1 MWLRL
6 LKWWRYLDYKK
17 IRNCH
22 KTPFSIVLYSRFD
35 LKMDS
40 NFEITYQNNY
50 QRLFR
55 IATKMLRDSDAARD
69 VVHDVFMA
77 YYFVFNDK
85 KVIKDAKNWL
95 IRCTINKG
103 VDFLRKNKRIIS
115 DKTVAKQSITSQTI
129 DSQLDL
135 ISISSLISKLN
146 AKDQSLVVL
155 YSEGYSYKEIAEI
168 TGLNFNSVGKTLSRI
183 LEKLRRDYETL

>member
-1 MWLRL
+1 M
-6 LKWWRYLDYKK
+6 
-17 IRNCH
+17 N
-22 KTPFSIVLYSRFD
+22 SE
-35 LKMDS
+35 
-40 NFEITYQNNY
+40 FELTYRNNY

-55 IATKMLRDSDAARD
+55 IAAKMLRDSDAARD

-77 YYFVFNDK
+77 YYFVLNDK
-85 KVIKDAKNWL
+85 KVIKDTKNWL

-103 VDFLRKNKRIIS
+103 VDFLRKNKKIVS
-115 DKTVAKQSITSQTI
+115 DGNIVKENNAIQSI
-129 DSQLDL
+129 DNQLDL
-135 ISISSLISKLN
+135 ISVSNLISKLD

-168 TGLNFNSVGKTLSRI
+168 TGINFNSVGKTLSRI

>member
-1 MWLRL
+1 
-6 LKWWRYLDYKK
+6 
-17 IRNCH
+17 
-22 KTPFSIVLYSRFD
+22 
-35 LKMDS
+35 MDS
-40 NFEITYQNNY
+40 NFELTYRSNY

-55 IATKMLRDSDAARD
+55 IAAKMLRDNDAARD

-77 YYFVFNDK
+77 YYFVLNDK
-85 KVIKDAKNWL
+85 KVINDSKNWL

-103 VDFLRKNKRIIS
+103 VDFLRKNKKTIS
-115 DKTVAKQSITSQTI
+115 DENVSKQDNASQSI

-135 ISISSLISKLN
+135 ISISNLISKLDV
-146 AKDQSLVVL
+146 KEQSLVVL

-168 TGLNFNSVGKTLSRI
+168 TGTNFNSVGKTLSRI

>member
-1 MWLRL
+1 MNS
-6 LKWWRYLDYKK
+6 D
-17 IRNCH
+17 
-22 KTPFSIVLYSRFD
+22 
-35 LKMDS
+35 
-40 NFEITYQNNY
+40 FEIAYKSNY

-55 IATKMLRDSDAARD
+55 IAAKMLRDSDAARD

-77 YYFVFNDK
+77 YYFVLDDK
-85 KVIKDAKNWL
+85 KVIKDSKNWL

-103 VDFLRKNKRIIS
+103 IDFLRKNKKIVS
-115 DKTVAKQSITSQTI
+115 NETVAKSDNTLQTI

-135 ISISSLISKLN
+135 ISISNLISKLD
-146 AKDQSLVVL
+146 AKEQSLVVL

-168 TGLNFNSVGKTLSRI
+168 TNINFNSVGKTLSRI

>member
-1 MWLRL
+1 
-6 LKWWRYLDYKK
+6 
-17 IRNCH
+17 
-22 KTPFSIVLYSRFD
+22 
-35 LKMDS
+35 
-40 NFEITYQNNY
+40 
-50 QRLFR
+50 
-55 IATKMLRDSDAARD
+55 MLRDNDAARD

-77 YYFVFNDK
+77 YYFVLNDE

-103 VDFLRKNKRIIS
+103 VDFLRKNKKIVS
-115 DKTVAKQSITSQTI
+115 DETAAKSDNALQTV

-135 ISISSLISKLN
+135 MSLSNLISKLD

-168 TGLNFNSVGKTLSRI
+168 TGINFNSVGKTLSRI

>member
-1 MWLRL
+1 M
-6 LKWWRYLDYKK
+6 
-17 IRNCH
+17 N
-22 KTPFSIVLYSRFD
+22 SE
-35 LKMDS
+35 
-40 NFEITYQNNY
+40 FELTYRSNY

-55 IATKMLRDSDAARD
+55 IAAKMLRDNDAARD

-77 YYFVFNDK
+77 YYFVQNDK

-103 VDFLRKNKRIIS
+103 VDFLRKNKKIVS
-115 DKTVAKQSITSQTI
+115 DETAAKSDNASQTV

-135 ISISSLISKLN
+135 MSLSNLISKLD

-168 TGLNFNSVGKTLSRI
+168 TGTNFNSVGKTLSRI

>member
-1 MWLRL
+1 MNS
-6 LKWWRYLDYKK
+6 D
-17 IRNCH
+17 
-22 KTPFSIVLYSRFD
+22 
-35 LKMDS
+35 
-40 NFEITYQNNY
+40 FELTYRSNY

-55 IATKMLRDSDAARD
+55 IATKMLRDTDAARD

-77 YYFVFNDK
+77 YYFVLDDK

-103 VDFLRKNKRIIS
+103 VDFLRKNKKIVS
-115 DKTVAKQSITSQTI
+115 NETVAKSDNTLQTI

-135 ISISSLISKLN
+135 ISISNLISKLD

-168 TGLNFNSVGKTLSRI
+168 TGMNFNSVGKTLSRI

>member
-1 MWLRL
+1 MM
-6 LKWWRYLDYKK
+6 
-17 IRNCH
+17 N
-22 KTPFSIVLYSRFD
+22 SE
-35 LKMDS
+35 
-40 NFEITYQNNY
+40 FEITYRSNY

-55 IATKMLRDSDAARD
+55 IAAKMLRDNDAARD
-69 VVHDVFMA
+69 MVHDVFMA
-77 YYFVFNDK
+77 YYFVLDDK

-115 DKTVAKQSITSQTI
+115 DKTVAKQSITFQTI

-168 TGLNFNSVGKTLSRI
+168 TGINFNSVGKTISRI

>member
-1 MWLRL
+1 
-6 LKWWRYLDYKK
+6 
-17 IRNCH
+17 
-22 KTPFSIVLYSRFD
+22 
-35 LKMDS
+35 MDS

-50 QRLFR
+50 QRLLR
-55 IATKMLRDSDAARD
+55 IAAKMLRDNDAARD

-77 YYFVFNDK
+77 YYFVLNDK

-103 VDFLRKNKRIIS
+103 VDFLRKNKKAVS
-115 DKTVAKQSITSQTI
+115 DEIVAKQSITSQTI

-135 ISISSLISKLN
+135 ISISSLISKLDG
-146 AKDQSLVVL
+146 KDQSLVVL

-168 TGLNFNSVGKTLSRI
+168 TGMNFNSVGKTLSRI